1 MPKKTAEAQDIKIG
15 FESGTVR
22 VPLSKIT
29 PLKLISQTVRD
40 SEKFQQ
46 IVASIREV
54 GVIEPPVVAPKKK
67 PADPYLLL
75 DGHLRVEALKMLG
88 ESEVTCLIS
97 TDDEA
102 FTYNKHIS
110 RLSPI
115 QEHRMILEAVKRGVS
130 EEKIARALNLNVANI
145 IRKRNLLDGIC
156 PEVVDLLKDKMVAG
170 NAFNALRRM
179 KATRQIEAATH
190 ELMLKKEE
198 AERGNHAKTRFLAA
212 ASHDLR
218 QPMHAM
224 ALYLGELSSLDLP
237 ERARR
242 AVGDAR
248 LCADDL
254 NDMFRSVLDMAQ
266 LDSQAARPQPRPFCV
281 AALLDRV
288 ERTFKPLADAEG
300 VDLRVLSRAQWAH
313 SDPAMV
319 ERVIMN
325 FTSNALRHARGNR
338 VLVTCRARGDTLRL
352 AVHDNGAG
360 IAPAQQQAIFE
371 AFYRL
376 DTGAHQRHTGFGLGL
391 SIVSRL
397 THMLD
402 VPLVL
407 RSAPGHGSMFA
418 IDLPRASTNPVPT
431 EEEAS

>member
-1 MPKKTAEAQDIKIG
+1 MTTRIASWQMQEGRTALPPRLHRLNDAVT
-15 FESGTVR
+15 S
-22 VPLSKIT
+22 PLFAFLS
-29 PLKLISQTVRD
+29 LGLV
-40 SEKFQQ
+40 
-46 IVASIREV
+46 
-54 GVIEPPVVAPKKK
+54 
-67 PADPYLLL
+67 LLL
-75 DGHLRVEALKMLG
+75 LG
-88 ESEVTCLIS
+88 ELQWL
-97 TDDEA
+97 A
-102 FTYNKHIS
+102 LLTYVATAWLFY
-110 RLSPI
+110 RAGAD
-115 QEHRMILEAVKRGVS
+115 RAA
-130 EEKIARALNLNVANI
+130 ARQAT
-145 IRKRNLLDGIC
+145 
-156 PEVVDLLKDKMVAG
+156 PEVDDRTQRSLQKQLL
-170 NAFNALRRM
+170 AL
-179 KATRQIEAATH
+179 A
-190 ELMLKKEE
+190 
-198 AERGNHAKTRFLAA
+198 N